1 MTDSFVDV
9 EGDGDLE
16 SVAVATAEIKK
27 WHTTTLIMPTLAEY
41 PRRTRDE

>member
-9 EGDGDLE
+9 EGDGDPE

-27 WHTTTLIMPTLAEY
+27 WHTTTLVMPTLAEH